1 MAKQIAEFC
10 WSEIRKV
17 ENENLSMKDPQFLR
31 AVHCLRFLKEAFRA
45 RRECISSFQSTLAA
59 FILNQITGGENLLVK
74 KLAVE
79 AVGLLTPEDI
89 DPALVMTLDMN
100 NQWLDEVVL
109 KSCHY
114 LPTLSKELS
123 KKLRFFIDGMD
134 VVTFL
139 KKRKEL
145 IFSLNLSNVFRD
157 LKTYCNWRTADSYS
171 FIIGTILYC
180 AIEPLAILPIVLYF
194 TFLSQFFP
202 FPVRRRESMFV
213 VFANRSAIFS
223 LATIPAFVVS
233 IIRMGGLS
241 YNALQIYDPL
251 SFMPLS
257 FMPLSFMNIRIFL
270 FAFLLLIPWYL
281 IIFNCSE
288 VIVWL

>member
-1 MAKQIAEFC
+1 
-10 WSEIRKV
+10 
-17 ENENLSMKDPQFLR
+17 
-31 AVHCLRFLKEAFRA
+31 
-45 RRECISSFQSTLAA
+45 
-59 FILNQITGGENLLVK
+59 
-74 KLAVE
+74 
-79 AVGLLTPEDI
+79 
-89 DPALVMTLDMN
+89 
-100 NQWLDEVVL
+100 
-109 KSCHY
+109 
-114 LPTLSKELS
+114 
-123 KKLRFFIDGMD
+123 MD

-288 VIVWL
+288 VIVWLKTRTLKDIAVAVGILIAYAAFMLLLLLFGEWMQLFFLPLIG